1 MIGTFWDT
9 GGDPAIGQRD
19 AEPVG
24 IIALIAEQYLGVR
37 LGVDHQRRTFEIAHL
52 TFAQQHDQWSALAIA
67 DCMKLGIQ
75 TAFGASD
82 PSGKSPFFN
91 RLAAVR

>member
-1 MIGTFWDT
+1 MRLCGIRSFLIGTFWDT

-37 LGVDHQRRTFEIAHL
+37 LGVDHQRRTFKVAR
-52 TFAQQHDQWSALAIA
+52 LAIA
-67 DCMKLGIQ
+67 EQHAQWPPLTILDCMQLGVL
-75 TAFGASD
+75 AVLGASKLSIE
-82 PSGKSPFFN
+82 P
-91 RLAAVR
+91 